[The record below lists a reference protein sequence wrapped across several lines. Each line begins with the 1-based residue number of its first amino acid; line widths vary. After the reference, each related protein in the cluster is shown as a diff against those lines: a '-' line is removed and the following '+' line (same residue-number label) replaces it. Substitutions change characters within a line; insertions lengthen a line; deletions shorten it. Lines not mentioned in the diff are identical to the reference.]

1 MKNGGSIWRKGMI
14 FCGKVFKA
22 IAKGIDQGEF
32 QPVQPLAT
40 IAKFFLNMNDGI
52 IQNALYFD
60 EEKADVSGLAESAK
74 LYLKTVLQA
83 DEK

>member
-1 MKNGGSIWRKGMI
+1 
-14 FCGKVFKA
+14 
-22 IAKGIDQGEF
+22 
-32 QPVQPLAT
+32 
-40 IAKFFLNMNDGI
+40 MNDGI